1 MFQACPCLQA
11 AMFQFQ
17 VSNPRQ
23 QRKISEPRHTMK
35 LNLNE
40 HLIIYSVQS
49 KFKVYCIVLIRLEP
63 SMWPLWP
70 IIFMPVVPFIYFIAV
85 GMVRHNNAVKNG
97 TFIKRQNFKQ
107 THLKRQTFPCR
118 PQGRGVQPFKSEKEW
133 EYTFF
138 FKLSLCINSTF
149 SLLSQIRGKIHTHH
163 IRKGVRVPFP
173 ASFASTVPF
182 LCHLRCKELWK
193 PSYQERDGGTFW

>member
-1 MFQACPCLQA
+1 
-11 AMFQFQ
+11 
-17 VSNPRQ
+17 
-23 QRKISEPRHTMK
+23 
-35 LNLNE
+35 
-40 HLIIYSVQS
+40 
-49 KFKVYCIVLIRLEP
+49 
-63 SMWPLWP
+63 
-70 IIFMPVVPFIYFIAV
+70 MPVVPFISFIAV

-97 TFIKRQNFKQ
+97 TFIEDKILSRRIKNGVLPSRQSCARFSGPLYWQDFSLPPPGTGGTAVQIGK
-107 THLKRQTFPCR
+107 
-118 PQGRGVQPFKSEKEW
+118 GMGVHI
-133 EYTFF
+133 F

-193 PSYQERDGGTFW
+193 PSYQERDGGTF